1 MFPITKL
8 PGKKTFLSRVRLMVE
23 APLRLAS
30 QTAEAIADVK
40 HETTSKEP
48 LPFDE
53 IPGPRGKLLT
63 GIDFYRYSEGFRK
76 HHKLSVRLF
85 NEYGPIFKEH
95 VLQKTPVVH
104 VMEPDDFE
112 KVYRAEG
119 KYPKRRPMDFVEDYR
134 KRNNRPKGLESM
146 NNEEWQRV
154 RQALAPK
161 VMRPKVLEENIDNFN
176 AVTRDAVK
184 RLVKI
189 RETNGEVPDLEGE
202 LSKWSTEA
210 VGTYVFDARI
220 GLFDDP
226 PSEQGTRFVQAVHD
240 FFDNSHY
247 LMFDAVERTL
257 YSFAN
262 TPKFRKVCQALDVMN
277 DIGSKFV
284 DDKIKELDK
293 MATRKDES
301 QEIKDASLL
310 EYLLAKKEL
319 SYDEISSNALSL
331 LGAGV
336 DTTSVSSLWC
346 LYNLARHPEVQEK
359 LHQEVISVLGE
370 DGDVTPGSLAKMSYL
385 KACVKE
391 SSRLNPVFLANER
404 ILPTDVVLSGYLVPA
419 GTVIHLEFY
428 ATAVSEKHFKNALE
442 YKPERWLRENK
453 REINAF
459 AFLPF
464 GFGPRMCLGSRI
476 AELEMHM
483 LAAKISQRFRI
494 EYHYEPLDLYQQ
506 LSARP
511 EKPVKIKFVDL

>member
-8 PGKKTFLSRVRLMVE
+8 AGKKNFLSRVRLMGV

-30 QTAEAIADVK
+30 QTAEAITDVK

-95 VLQKTPVVH
+95 VLRETPVVH

-119 KYPKRRPMDFVEDYR
+119 KYPKRDPLDFLEDCR

-226 PSEQGTRFVQAVHD
+226 PSEQGTRFIQAVHD

-247 LMFDAVERTL
+247 LMMDVVERTL
-257 YSFAN
+257 YSFAE
-262 TPKFRKVCQALDVMN
+262 TPKFRKICQALDVTHE
-277 DIGSKFV
+277 IGYKFV
-284 DDKIKELDK
+284 DDKIKELAN

-301 QEIKDASLL
+301 QEIKDVSLL

-319 SYDEISSNALSL
+319 SYDEISSSALSL
-331 LGAGV
+331 FGGGV

-391 SSRLNPVFLANER
+391 SSRLNPVFLANGR
-404 ILPTDVVLSGYLVPA
+404 VLPTDVVLSGYLVPA
-419 GTVIHLEFY
+419 G
-428 ATAVSEKHFKNALE
+428 VSTQSS
-442 YKPERWLRENK
+442 
-453 REINAF
+453 
-459 AFLPF
+459 
-464 GFGPRMCLGSRI
+464 GPCSSK
-476 AELEMHM
+476 
-483 LAAKISQRFRI
+483 LA
-494 EYHYEPLDLYQQ
+494 
-506 LSARP
+506 
-511 EKPVKIKFVDL
+511 